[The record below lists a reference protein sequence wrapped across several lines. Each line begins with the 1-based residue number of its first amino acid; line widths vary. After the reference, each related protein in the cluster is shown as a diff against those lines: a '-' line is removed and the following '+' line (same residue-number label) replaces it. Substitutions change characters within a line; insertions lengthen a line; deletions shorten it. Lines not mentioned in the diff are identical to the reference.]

1 VEDFVSVEPMLERDR
16 WDRPLVIPPG
26 GGTPVPYTRATTFVD
41 GIDDKSNLSKRDQ
54 RLVAVGIAMRP
65 DLQLSAMAH
74 SSENQ
79 ADKRALQKV
88 CDDAKWV
95 AGGDVKASNGTS
107 RHRLTELVD
116 AGLPIPEG
124 LPAAEVAM
132 LEAYRTATAGMVHTH
147 TEAFCVQDMLK
158 VGGTPDRIGDRIR
171 DLKTGSIEWD
181 PVKIAA
187 QLAMYARSK
196 LYDIATGE
204 RTFHGADTLVGEVI
218 HLPAVD
224 NPADAVCT
232 VYEVDLT
239 IGWAAVLTCRDIR
252 EKRALKFKDVFY
264 PRGEFAPPVAVK
276 TDVTLNQALASARPA
291 PESPTVHY

>member
-1 VEDFVSVEPMLERDR
+1 MIDDFVTIEPVLDRDR
-16 WDRPLVIPPG
+16 YDRPLVIPPG

-41 GIDDKSNLSKRDQ
+41 GIDDKTNISKRDQ
-54 RLVAVGIAMRP
+54 RLVAVGIAQRP
-65 DLQLSAMAH
+65 ELQLSALAH
-74 SSENQ
+74 FSETA
-79 ADKRALQKV
+79 ADKRALQQV

-95 AGGDVKASNGTS
+95 AGADVKANNGTS

-116 AGLPIPEG
+116 AGRPLPPLPEV
-124 LPAAEVAM
+124 EVAM
-132 LEAYRTATAGMVHTH
+132 LEAYRAATAGMVHTY

-171 DLKTGSIEWD
+171 DLKTGSLEWGY
-181 PVKIAA
+181 VKIAA

-196 LYDIATGE
+196 LYNLVTGE
-204 RTFHGADTLVGEVI
+204 RTEHGADLLVGEVI

-224 NPADAVCT
+224 DPADAVCT

-252 EKRALKFKDVFY
+252 AKRALKFKDVFY
-264 PRGEFAPPVAVK
+264 PRGGFAPPVKVR

-291 PESPTVHY
+291 PVPPTVLY

>member
-1 VEDFVSVEPMLERDR
+1 MNDFVTVEPMLERDR

-26 GGTPVPYTRATTFVD
+26 GGTPIPYTRATTYVD
-41 GIDDKSNLSKRDQ
+41 GIDDKSNLAKRDQ
-54 RLVAVGIAMRP
+54 RLVAIGIAMRP
-65 DLQLSAMAH
+65 DLQLSALAH
-74 SSENQ
+74 SSETQ
-79 ADKRALQKV
+79 ADKRPLQAL
-88 CDDAKWV
+88 CDHAKWV
-95 AGGDVKASNGTS
+95 AGGNVKADNGTS

-116 AGLPIPEG
+116 AGHPLPDG
-124 LPAAEVAM
+124 LPEVEVAM
-132 LEAYRTATAGMVHTH
+132 LEAYRAATASMVHTH

-171 DLKTGSIEWD
+171 DLKTGSLEWGF
-181 PVKIAA
+181 VKIAA
-187 QLAMYARSK
+187 QLAMYSRSK

-264 PRGEFAPPVAVK
+264 PRGEFAPPVPVK